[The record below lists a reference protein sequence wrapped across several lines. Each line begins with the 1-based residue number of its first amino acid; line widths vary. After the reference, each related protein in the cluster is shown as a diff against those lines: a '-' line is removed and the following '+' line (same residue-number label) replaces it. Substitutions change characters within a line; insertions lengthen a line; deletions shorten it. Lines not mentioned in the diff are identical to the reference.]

1 MNSITQNQKNRDD
14 VGSFLPKKLIS
25 KTVKEVDE
33 LVIFAINNEKVDEP
47 KKQDIKDLLQN
58 IKKFLLDKKASS
70 SRKAEIILKMPL
82 LQITVR
88 KA

>member
-1 MNSITQNQKNRDD
+1 MNIITQNPKNRDD
-14 VGSFLPKKLIS
+14 VGSFLPKKLINE
-25 KTVKEVDE
+25 TVKEVDE

-70 SRKAEIILKMPL
+70 ARKAEIILKMPL